1 MDALYEAISGWRQP
15 LALGLLFALLCWE
28 SATPFFGFFRA
39 KHRDRVRHLL
49 RNISLGLINTV
60 VVAAIFIVLWASL
73 THWTND
79 NGWGLLNL
87 FPLPSWLHLLG
98 AIALLDLWTY
108 WWHRFNHEIPFLWHF
123 HKVHHSD
130 PRMDAT
136 TANRFHVGEI
146 VLSSLLRLPVLLLAG
161 ATLGELALFETIMF
175 ANTQIHHANIGISEK
190 VDRLLRIFLTSP
202 AMHKVHHS
210 RYPPETNSNYT
221 ALLSLW
227 DRIFGS
233 FRLRTELLQISYG
246 LDDTDDPRQQTLTGL
261 LRMPVEDDD

>member
-98 AIALLDLWTY
+98 AL
-108 WWHRFNHEIPFLWHF
+108 
-123 HKVHHSD
+123 
-130 PRMDAT
+130 
-136 TANRFHVGEI
+136 
-146 VLSSLLRLPVLLLAG
+146 LSS
-161 ATLGELALFETIMF
+161 
-175 ANTQIHHANIGISEK
+175 ISGP
-190 VDRLLRIFLTSP
+190 TGG
-202 AMHKVHHS
+202 
-210 RYPPETNSNYT
+210 T
-221 ALLSLW
+221 ASTMK
-227 DRIFGS
+227 FP
-233 FRLRTELLQISYG
+233 SYG
-246 LDDTDDPRQQTLTGL
+246 ASTRCTIQTQGWMLQRRTGFT
-261 LRMPVEDDD
+261 